1 MQDWKKATLM
11 GLLALSGIA
20 RAGEMPDGLQKVEN
34 IVVIY
39 LENHSFDNLYGFYPG
54 AEGIS
59 KAPREKVI
67 QVDAEGQPYPHLPQV
82 MDSRKKPPEPD
93 LRFPAELPNA
103 PFPIER
109 YVPIREQTG
118 DLTHRFY
125 QHQLQI
131 NGGKMN
137 RFAEVSNAKGLVM
150 GYYDG
155 KQLPLWAYA
164 RRYTLADHFFA
175 AAFGGS
181 FINHMWLTCAC
192 TPRQPNPPASNT
204 IELNARGEVIKDG
217 AFTSDGYAV
226 NNVLSA
232 SAPRSPKAE
241 HADRLLEPQTQP
253 TIGDRLSEKGIDW
266 AWYAGGWSDALAGHP
281 DPSFQFHHQ
290 PYVYF
295 SRYAEGTDARE
306 QHLKDSTDFE
316 KAIETGE
323 LPPVAF
329 YKPLGRLNEHPGDTD
344 LLEGEE
350 HVAALL
356 KKLEAS
362 PQWPH
367 MVVIVTYD
375 EHGGYWDHVPPPQG
389 DRFGPGSRIP
399 TLIVSPFSR
408 GGQVDST
415 VYDTTSILKLIE
427 ERFGIDPLADRDRKV
442 NSLAKALKLQGG

>member
-1 MQDWKKATLM
+1 MQYWNRVALISLLVLPGIMRASEIPKGLKA
-11 GLLALSGIA
+11 
-20 RAGEMPDGLQKVEN
+20 VEN

-59 KAPREKVI
+59 NAPKEKVL
-67 QVDAEGQPYPHLPQV
+67 QVDAEGKPYPSLPPV
-82 MDSRKKPPEPD
+82 IDTLKKPHEPD
-93 LRFPAELPNA
+93 VRFPKDLPNE

-109 YVPIREQTG
+109 YVPIRERTG

-125 QHQLQI
+125 QHQQQI

-137 RFAEVSNAKGLVM
+137 RFAEVSDAKGLVM

-155 KQLPLWAYA
+155 TQLPLWSYA

-181 FINHMWLTCAC
+181 FLNHMWLSCAC
-192 TPRQPNPPASNT
+192 TPYQPHPPASNT
-204 IELNARGEVIKDG
+204 IELNARGELIKDG
-217 AFTSDGYAV
+217 AFTPDGYAV

-232 SAPRSPKAE
+232 SAPRSPKADQ
-241 HADRLLEPQTQP
+241 ADRLLIPQEQP

-266 AWYAGGWSDALAGHP
+266 AWYAGGWTDALAGHP
-281 DPSFQFHHQ
+281 DPTFQFHHQ

-295 SRYAEGTDARE
+295 SRYAEGTEAR
-306 QHLKDSTDFE
+306 QNHLKDSADFE
-316 KAIETGE
+316 AAIENGD

-375 EHGGYWDHVPPPQG
+375 EHGGYWDHVAPPKG

-399 TLIVSPFSR
+399 AVIVSPFTL
-408 GGQVDST
+408 GGRIDST
-415 VYDTTSILKLIE
+415 IYDTTSILKLIE
-427 ERFGIDPLADRDRKV
+427 ERFGLDPLGERDRKAH
-442 NSLAKALKLQGG
+442 SLAKALKLGG

>member
-1 MQDWKKATLM
+1 MQILKKGALI
-11 GLLALSGIA
+11 GLWILSGIA
-20 RAGEMPDGLQKVEN
+20 NANETPRGLEAVEN

-54 AEGIS
+54 AEGIA
-59 KAPREKVI
+59 KAQRENVL
-67 QVDAEGQPYPHLPQV
+67 QVDAEGKPYKHLPPV
-82 MDSRKKPPEPD
+82 VDTLKKPHEPD
-93 LRFPAELPNA
+93 SRFPAELSNE

-109 YVPIREQTG
+109 YVPIRERTG

-150 GYYDG
+150 GYYEG
-155 KQLPLWAYA
+155 KQLPLWSYA

-181 FINHMWLTCAC
+181 FLNHMWLTCAC
-192 TPRQPNPPASNT
+192 APHQANPPASNT

-217 AFTSDGYAV
+217 AFTADGFAV

-232 SAPRSPKAE
+232 SAPRSPKADQ
-241 HADRLLEPQTQP
+241 ADRLLTPQIQP

-281 DPSFQFHHQ
+281 DPTFQFHHQ

-295 SRYAEGTDARE
+295 SRYAEGTEARK
-306 QHLKDSTDFE
+306 QHLKDSTDLE
-316 KAIETGE
+316 KAIANGT

-350 HVAALL
+350 HVAELL
-356 KKLEAS
+356 RRLEGS

-375 EHGGYWDHVPPPQG
+375 EHGGYWDHVPPPKG

-399 TLIVSPFSR
+399 TLIISPFSR
-408 GGQVDST
+408 GGRVDST

-427 ERFGIDPLADRDRKV
+427 QRFDIAPLGERDGKA
-442 NSLAKALKLQGG
+442 NSLAKALTLGS